1 MVNLKRS
8 LESILNSKNYKFIIY
23 LLLGLIFIFLICG
36 NYNLVEGLTQKERS
50 DHLNDVKANAEDGL
64 NLQDKITGFYKRENN
79 KRKDTLNY
87 ELESMTKPKNVVEGF
102 LEGIHHCSSN
112 YSNLG
117 LKGNQANLMVNSQCE
132 SLEQL
137 KNKNNSVINEAH
149 KRELNY
155 D

>member
-1 MVNLKRS
+1 MVNLKKS
-8 LESILNSKNYKFIIY
+8 LDSILNSKNYKFIIF
-23 LLLGLIFIFLICG
+23 LLIGLIFIFLICG
-36 NYNLVEGLTQKERS
+36 NYNLIEGLTQPEMS
-50 DHLNDVKANAEDGL
+50 NHLNNESAKAAEGL
-64 NLQDKITGFYKRENN
+64 NIQNDINELYKEKNV
-79 KRKDTLNY
+79 KRKDILDK
-87 ELESMTKPKNVVEGF
+87 ELGGMTKPKNVVEGM
-102 LEGIHHCSSN
+102 HNCSSN

-117 LKGNQANLMVNSQCE
+117 LKGNRANVMVNSQCE